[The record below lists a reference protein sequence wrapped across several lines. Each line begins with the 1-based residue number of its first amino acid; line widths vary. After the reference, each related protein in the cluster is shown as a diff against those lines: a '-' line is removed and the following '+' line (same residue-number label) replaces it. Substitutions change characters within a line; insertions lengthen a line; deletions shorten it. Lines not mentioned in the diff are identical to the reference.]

1 MILKMLINYAR
12 LCWGL
17 QTITT
22 TEVES
27 EMIYGFWMF
36 IGLILD
42 IIIAIALVSVFIMF
56 VIPWLKETIEEWQL
70 KRDEIIHDLN
80 KKIHNLNET
89 IAKKDMKIQELNR
102 EIISSLGQHKS

>member
-42 IIIAIALVSVFIMF
+42 IIIAAALVTMFIMF
-56 VIPWLKETIEEWQL
+56 VVPWITDVIEIWRMKRDKTIEE
-70 KRDEIIHDLN
+70 
-80 KKIHNLNET
+80 LNEK
-89 IAKKDMKIQELNR
+89 IKELNEKIKKKDMKIQELNR